1 MQKTKLLI
9 IGKKSLIA
17 NNYYKLSKIKHID
30 IISYFSIDKINLK
43 KYSHILNFSFDPKN
57 FKKNYNLTN
66 KLDKKICKLIK
77 NQKTIYILP
86 SSRFVNSSTKNKNLY
101 GINKRKIEKD
111 IIKIK
116 KKNLLILRIG
126 NILTF
131 DTSNRSLFISKALRN
146 LKKYKFIK
154 LDLDKNT
161 YKDFITLDIFSNIL
175 DQLINKKIT
184 GIFNLSSNFPT
195 KVHDVVESIIK
206 GYGKGIIIYEKKLKK
221 NDSFL
226 LNNKKLKKVIKFKI
240 SKEHILNYCRLL
252 GRKLNA

>member
-1 MQKTKLLI
+1 MKKTKLLI

-17 NNYYKLSKIKHID
+17 NKYYKLSKIKNID
-30 IISYFSIDKINLK
+30 IISRASINNINLK

-77 NQKTIYILP
+77 NQNVIYILP
-86 SSRFVNSSTKNKNLY
+86 SSRFVYSSSKNKSLY

-116 KKNLLILRIG
+116 KKNYLLLRIG

-131 DTSNRSLFISKALRN
+131 DISNRSLFISKVLRN
-146 LKKYKFIK
+146 LKKFKFIK

-161 YKDFITLDIFSNIL
+161 YKDFITLDVLSSIL
-175 DQLINKKIT
+175 DKLINKKVT
-184 GIFNLSSNFPT
+184 GIFNLSSNIPI
-195 KVHDVVESIIK
+195 KVHDVAKGIIK
-206 GYGKGIIIYEKKLKK
+206 GYGKGTIIYEENLKK

-240 SKEHILNYCRLL
+240 SKKQILNYCRFL
-252 GRKLNA
+252 GRRLDA